1 MKNTKEKEC
10 LLNQIEILNNTLP
23 QVKEIFTNVKEVEK
37 NLVNKINK
45 SNIFQ
50 KSSLNEEEE
59 KIIKECK
66 IMGIIF
72 NSVHHL
78 EKYINDLIKIKNEE
92 LTNL

>member
-10 LLNQIEILNNTLP
+10 LLNQIETLNNTLP
-23 QVKEIFTNVKEVEK
+23 HVKEIFTNVKEVEK

-72 NSVHHL
+72 NSVYHL
-78 EKYINDLIKIKNEE
+78 EKYINDLIKFKNEE